1 MKQIS
6 APVISNSEAMPGVHL
21 VWLGAPS
28 IASEARPGQFI
39 MVRCGENTSL
49 PRPLSIHR
57 RNDNEIALFFS
68 VVGKG
73 TEWLSRCKAGN
84 RLDIFGPLG
93 NGFSVNPESHN
104 LLLVAGG
111 MGIAPLLFLAEETF
125 KKGNSVTLLYGAAIR
140 NPYLEDLVT
149 SGINLIVAM
158 EDGTEGHHGMVTDLL
173 PDFVD
178 WADQVF
184 ACGPVAMYR
193 DMLDNYPQVAN
204 KPVQVSLEVRM
215 GCGRGIC
222 YGCTIKTKSGQKR
235 VCEHGPVFDLND
247 ILWDELGY

>member
-1 MKQIS
+1 LKQVS
-6 APVISNSEAMPGVHL
+6 APVISNSEVMPGVYV
-21 VWLGAPS
+21 VWLKAPS

-39 MVRCGENTSL
+39 MVRCGENTSV
-49 PRPLSIHR
+49 PRPFSVHR
-57 RNDNEIALFFS
+57 RNSDEIALLFS

-73 TEWLSRCKAGN
+73 TGWLSQCKTGD

-111 MGIAPLLFLAEETF
+111 MGIAPLHFLAEEMLKQGT
-125 KKGNSVTLLYGAAIR
+125 SVRLLYGTAGIYR
-140 NPYLEDLVT
+140 YPEENLP
-149 SGINLIVAM
+149 SGINLVAAT
-158 EDGTEGHHGMVTDLL
+158 EDGSVGHHGMVTGLL
-173 PDFVD
+173 PDYLD
-178 WADQVF
+178 RADQVF
-184 ACGPVAMYR
+184 ACGPLAMYR
-193 DMLDNYPQVAN
+193 DMLDNYPQLVD
-204 KPVQVSLEVRM
+204 KQVQVSLEVRM
-215 GCGRGIC
+215 GCGRGVC

>member
-1 MKQIS
+1 
-6 APVISNSEAMPGVHL
+6 MPGAHL
-21 VWLGAPS
+21 VWLEAPS
-28 IASEARPGQFI
+28 IASEASPGQFI
-39 MVRCGENTSL
+39 MVRCGDNTSL

-57 RNDNEIALFFS
+57 QNGDRIALLFS

-73 TEWLSRCKAGN
+73 TGWLSKCKAGD
-84 RLDIFGPLG
+84 RLGIFGPLG
-93 NGFSVNPESHN
+93 NGFSINPESHN

-111 MGIAPLLFLAEETF
+111 MGIAPLLFLAEEML
-125 KKGNSVTLLYGAAIR
+125 KQGISVRLLYGTAGIQR
-140 NPYLEDLVT
+140 DPEENLH
-149 SGINLIVAM
+149 SGINLVAAT
-158 EDGTEGHHGMVTDLL
+158 EDGTVGYRGMVTGLL
-173 PDFVD
+173 HDYLD
-178 WADQVF
+178 RADQVF

-247 ILWDELGY
+247 ILWDELVL

>member
-1 MKQIS
+1 
-6 APVISNSEAMPGVHL
+6 MPGSHL
-21 VWLGAPS
+21 IWLEAPS
-28 IASEARPGQFI
+28 IASEASPGQFI
-39 MVRCGENTSL
+39 MVRCGENTSV
-49 PRPLSIHR
+49 PRPLSVHR
-57 RNDNEIALFFS
+57 RNDSEIALLFS

-93 NGFSVNPESHN
+93 NGFSVSPDSHN

-111 MGIAPLLFLAEETF
+111 MGIAPLLFLAEDTL
-125 KKGNSVTLLYGAAIR
+125 KQGVSVRLLYGTAGINR
-140 NPYLEDLVT
+140 YPEDNLP
-149 SGINLIVAM
+149 SGINLVAAT
-158 EDGTEGHHGMVTDLL
+158 EDGTVGYRGMVTGLL
-173 PDFVD
+173 PDYLD
-178 WADQVF
+178 RADQVF

-193 DMLDNYPQVAN
+193 DMLDSHPQVAH
-204 KPVQVSLEVRM
+204 KKVQVSLEVRM

-247 ILWDELGY
+247 ILWDELVL